1 MNNLNIENLANKYNL
16 NETEKAI
23 LLFLEKHTEDI
34 KSVGIR
40 GVAKN
45 CYTSPATIVNLAK
58 KMNFSGYSELVFKLK
73 ENKLIDN
80 EIILSKTTNTLYYE
94 KLAQD
99 YLIEFKQIMDDYRD
113 KNIMILGSGYSQI
126 IANYINESLI
136 LNGFRSI
143 SNSHLELIK
152 KDFAKETLLIVVT
165 ESGETSRLK
174 ELVKQATENNI
185 EVLSFLGN
193 DHSTISNY
201 SRLAIATHNDVQ
213 FSNTPH
219 EPHLFYGSVLLVF
232 EILLSKYLR
241 SIIS

>member
-1 MNNLNIENLANKYNL
+1 MINLNIENLANKYNL

-99 YLIEFKQIMDDYRD
+99 YLKEFKQIMDDYRD

-152 KDFAKETLLIVVT
+152 KDFAKETLLIIVT